1 MTQKGKSMSLVMIF
15 RMFHDINGVN
25 DKRQTETGTN
35 EEKHAESIK
44 EILGTQ
50 HFMYTLKLGQTF
62 FSTTSLHFLFFQFM
76 LFLFLQGIF
85 ERRSL
90 ILVN

>member
-1 MTQKGKSMSLVMIF
+1 
-15 RMFHDINGVN
+15 MFHNINNVN

-50 HFMYTLKLGQTF
+50 RLK
-62 FSTTSLHFLFFQFM
+62 
-76 LFLFLQGIF
+76 
-85 ERRSL
+85 
-90 ILVN
+90 